1 MSQKKV
7 DYHKEQKYNR
17 KKLVKQKKAQHIA
30 GILAAVIVSIV
41 LLGWVGFSVYN
52 KYEQIQAENIT
63 KLSVDN
69 SALSEYMSTLSE

>member
-7 DYHKEQKYNR
+7 DYHKEQKHNR
-17 KKLVKQKKAQHIA
+17 KKLVKQKKAKQAAAILS
-30 GILAAVIVSIV
+30 GVILAVA

-52 KYEQIQAENIT
+52 KYEQLQAETVT

-69 SALSEYMSTLSE
+69 SALSDYMATLSE